1 MRGLPGA
8 ELLSEERADPRDA
21 HPHAVPLPQL
31 AGRGHSGLHSAPAGL
46 PQVSSL
52 DVAGP
57 GDQWGDL
64 REAPKSRGSGGC
76 DLGSPRSSP
85 PDPPGLGR
93 QTLPDSEPGLI
104 SSSPSQRAPNQDWC
118 SLSMPIPPPLWSSSV
133 SSLSD
138 VLLSLSQALFLPCL
152 SV

>member
-1 MRGLPGA
+1 MRGLPRA

-46 PQVSSL
+46 PQVSSP

-57 GDQWGDL
+57 GDQWGVL
-64 REAPKSRGSGGC
+64 GEAPKSRGSGGWE
-76 DLGSPRSSP
+76 LGSPRSPSP

-104 SSSPSQRAPNQDWC
+104 SSSPFLRGPQTRTDALFPC
-118 SLSMPIPPPLWSSSV
+118 PSLHPVVQLH
-133 SSLSD
+133 LF
-138 VLLSLSQALFLPCL
+138 SQALSLPCL